1 MLPDLGARQL
11 GFAVRRIDEAGPNPA
26 GGDVTHPAHDGED
39 RADGGASSLR
49 DRLSTLA
56 RQHGL
61 LDLYVF
67 GSRAE
72 EIAARVRGGE
82 GGLSDEPSVAS
93 PESDVDIA
101 VRPRRDAPFDV
112 DARVEL
118 TQALEELFGVSR
130 VDLVVL
136 PEAGAFL
143 AEAAIGGELLFCED
157 TTDQAEYE
165 LYVLRR
171 AGDLLPFER
180 ERRELILKHGA
191 R

>member
-1 MLPDLGARQL
+1 MIHSAYD
-11 GFAVRRIDEAGPNPA
+11 
-26 GGDVTHPAHDGED
+26 GDD

-49 DRLSTLA
+49 DRLAALA
-56 RQHGL
+56 RQHRL

-67 GSRAE
+67 GSRAD
-72 EIAARVRGGE
+72 EIAARVRGEE
-82 GGLSDEPSVAS
+82 GSRSDAAS
-93 PESDVDIA
+93 SPGSDVDLA
-101 VRPRRDAPFDV
+101 VRTRRDAPFDV

-118 TQALEELFGVSR
+118 TQALEELLDVSR

-136 PEAGAFL
+136 SEAGAFL
-143 AEAAIGGELLFCED
+143 AEAAIAGELLFCED